1 VDVCE
6 VNWQF
11 RCCSLRQSASYSFLC
26 LLLRQSASWSE
37 LEETLA
43 TAGTSSICHSLRHR
57 PPWSTE
63 SIFNARRDLHLCP
76 TDRMVVH
83 GAECLNMHGCSRP
96 WHQNDRNSVNSG
108 NPLRKTRLFSVFFL
122 LWDCFQLVYS
132 VNGSNARSS
141 TMTMQHPSHEKG
153 RLRHL
158 FDGQFR
164 RQRSDGGEHQR
175 SNMHFSPSV
184 THVSNNRMFTCS
196 HLAGSSNSVEHR
208 VRLTLISTHRQHCR
222 CEHASTSTS

>member
-1 VDVCE
+1 MPGATCICARLTVWSYMV
-6 VNWQF
+6 
-11 RCCSLRQSASYSFLC
+11 QSAWTC
-26 LLLRQSASWSE
+26 TDARAPDIKTT
-37 LEETLA
+37 ETR
-43 TAGTSSICHSLRHR
+43 SIAVTHSVK
-57 PPWSTE
+57 
-63 SIFNARRDLHLCP
+63 RDYF
-76 TDRMVVH
+76 
-83 GAECLNMHGCSRP
+83 
-96 WHQNDRNSVNSG
+96 Q
-108 NPLRKTRLFSVFFL
+108 FFFL